1 MRPAPRYE
9 RWRARDVFNTALIGL
24 IGTAAV
30 PAIAETVVPPSQ
42 PVASVI
48 IRTAT
53 AGIVKPAPAVPDGM
67 RERLAGLITQLWPD
81 AEKRG
86 VTRALFERA
95 FAGLEPDPE
104 IFELLANQ
112 PEHVSAPWDYMG
124 RLASAKR
131 VDGGRAKLAEHADLL
146 ARIEAKFGVD
156 RHVVLAVWGVESSFG
171 IGLGTRHVIRSLAT
185 LSVGD
190 PRRPEFW
197 RSELL
202 TALAIVQRGD
212 IPLERMTG
220 SWAGAMGH
228 TQFMPTTYMAHAV
241 DFDGDGRRDIWGSIP
256 DALASTANYL
266 KVAGWQAG
274 EPWGFEVVLP
284 AGFDYG
290 EARPGVVKPLPGW
303 LALGVAAPF
312 GRSLPKTALA
322 YGVVMPAGANGPVF
336 LVSPNYRAILKY
348 NNAMTYA
355 LAVGHL
361 ADRIGGGQ
369 PLAALWPTDDP
380 PLNRQGRTALQQ
392 LLTAYGHETG
402 TADGLIGGSTRTAI
416 RAVQQKLG
424 LPEDGY
430 ASERLLWRLKAATAP

>member
-1 MRPAPRYE
+1 MTPGPRHRRVLAALTVAGLAVFVPLAAVAETGAPAP
-9 RWRARDVFNTALIGL
+9 
-24 IGTAAV
+24 
-30 PAIAETVVPPSQ
+30 PATSPIV
-42 PVASVI
+42 

-53 AGIVKPAPAVPDGM
+53 ADSQKSRGTLPDGI
-67 RERLAGLITQLWPD
+67 REKLAGFVLQLWPD

-86 VTRALFERA
+86 IARGLFEKA
-95 FAGLEPDPE
+95 FAGLEPDPD

-112 PEHVSAPWDYMG
+112 PEHVSTPWDYMG

-131 VDGGRAKLAEHADLL
+131 IEAGRAKLAEHADLL
-146 ARIEAKFGVD
+146 GRIEAKFGVD

-171 IGLGTRHVIRSLAT
+171 IGLGTRQVIRSLAT
-185 LSVGD
+185 LSAGD
-190 PRRPEFW
+190 VRRPAFW
-197 RSELL
+197 RAELL

-212 IPLERMTG
+212 ISLDRLTG

-256 DALASTANYL
+256 DALASTASYL

-290 EARPGVVKPLPGW
+290 EARPGVVKPLSAW
-303 LALGVAAPF
+303 LALGIATPF
-312 GRSLPKTALA
+312 GRSLPKTGLALNL
-322 YGVVMPAGANGPVF
+322 VMPAGANGPVF
-336 LVSPNYRAILKY
+336 LVSQNYRAILKY
-348 NNAMTYA
+348 NNAMPYA

-361 ADRIGGGQ
+361 ADRIGGGSL
-369 PLAALWPTDDP
+369 LAALWPTDDP
-380 PLNRQGRTALQQ
+380 PLNRQGRTALQE
-392 LLTAYGHETG
+392 LLAANGLETG
-402 TADGLIGGSTRTAI
+402 SADGLIGGSTRTAI

-430 ASERLLWRLKAATAP
+430 AGERLLWRLKAAGAQ